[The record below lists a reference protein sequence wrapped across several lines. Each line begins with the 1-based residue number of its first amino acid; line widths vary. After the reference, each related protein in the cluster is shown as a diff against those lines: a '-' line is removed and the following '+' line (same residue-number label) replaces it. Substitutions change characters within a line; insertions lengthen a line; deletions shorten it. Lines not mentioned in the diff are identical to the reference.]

1 MKLNNHLIVTIP
13 DFIRNFS
20 FNEFWVNRKQ
30 FVRDMHPDKVYYWD
44 NSLENAFYTI
54 KKWITNENEKKDS
67 NLRESGLHALN
78 LLLGGN
84 LDLNSISISNGN
96 NVNISSE
103 IIAIESGQNVDFPGF
118 SGEKATNNI
127 LKLHKIEV
135 HGKSSSPAKISINGN
150 FVRNISVGDVAYITE
165 LNGEYI
171 EILPTNLRN
180 NFYELNLFCQDGMFR
195 STLVVQNLRSGI
207 KKMYDGVISF
217 ALVDDGYIYIDEG
230 GKPIY
235 MTPQIP
241 KFMLKH
247 EAKAF
252 YVKAHNEG
260 VLVLYSDG
268 VLKTTLDMDSTPN
281 VYYSDF
287 DINGKLIKK
296 HRV

>member
-1 MKLNNHLIVTIP
+1 
-13 DFIRNFS
+13 
-20 FNEFWVNRKQ
+20 
-30 FVRDMHPDKVYYWD
+30 
-44 NSLENAFYTI
+44 
-54 KKWITNENEKKDS
+54 
-67 NLRESGLHALN
+67 
-78 LLLGGN
+78 
-84 LDLNSISISNGN
+84 
-96 NVNISSE
+96 
-103 IIAIESGQNVDFPGF
+103 
-118 SGEKATNNI
+118 
-127 LKLHKIEV
+127 
-135 HGKSSSPAKISINGN
+135 
-150 FVRNISVGDVAYITE
+150 
-165 LNGEYI
+165 
-171 EILPTNLRN
+171 
-180 NFYELNLFCQDGMFR
+180 
-195 STLVVQNLRSGI
+195 
-207 KKMYDGVISF
+207 MYDGVISF